1 MTQPTN
7 TTSSNPL
14 VRYAAAVVDVLRD
27 LGIGGIASR
36 LAIGAAAVG
45 TALWIQRVEEP
56 FWGAVALGVALT
68 GVISSVSEVLIEA
81 LARTRAPHLWY
92 APGRVVHHLNLGK
105 CQVLDYDDRPE
116 LECTWL
122 LIQPLERG
130 DAFAFWIE
138 DGPRIAASNAEL
150 LERWDRGQL

>member
-7 TTSSNPL
+7 TTNPL
-14 VRYAAAVVDVLRD
+14 IRYSRAVVDVLRD
-27 LGIGGIASR
+27 LEPGEIASR

-45 TALWIQRVEEP
+45 TTLWVQHSQEP
-56 FWGAVALGVALT
+56 IWSAVALGVALT
-68 GVISSVSEVLIEA
+68 GAIGSVTEILIEA
-81 LARTRAPHLWY
+81 AVRVRQAHLWH

-105 CQVLDYDDRPE
+105 CTVLDYDDRPE

-130 DAFAFWIE
+130 EGAFALWIE
-138 DGPRIAASNAEL
+138 DGPQIAASNAEL
-150 LERWDRGQL
+150 LERWDRGQI